1 MVYHNLCVERTRLDR
16 RNKKTDLKKTKFHF
30 LIAPIKPTTHH
41 KEVCVVMGLIG
52 AMKLKK
58 NSLSRL
64 LSPVQHKE
72 VCGV

>member
-16 RNKKTDLKKTKFHF
+16 RNKKTDFKKTKFHF

-52 AMKLKK
+52 VMKLKK
-58 NSLSRL
+58 RN
-64 LSPVQHKE
+64 PN
-72 VCGV
+72 CAY